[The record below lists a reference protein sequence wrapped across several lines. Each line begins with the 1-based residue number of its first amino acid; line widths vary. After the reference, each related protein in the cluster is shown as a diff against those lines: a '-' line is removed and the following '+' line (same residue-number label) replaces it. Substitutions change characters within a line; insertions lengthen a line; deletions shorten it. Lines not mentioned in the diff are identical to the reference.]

1 MVYFEA
7 YNNSPDFRK
16 KSVIRSSSFI
26 VLLSILFSGCVSNIP
41 EQIRSAPP
49 GSPDIEE
56 VRSDIDHYSGVDVR
70 WGGEIVSVKNF
81 EAHTQV
87 EVVART
93 LSSSGRPNA
102 ITHSTGR
109 FLGNIPGFLDPAIY
123 AEKRQI
129 TVFGTV
135 AGSTTYSIGEYA
147 YQSPIVNVRSHVLWQ
162 PLPQYD
168 PYYRH
173 HYWYVPWYGPWYD
186 PWYRHR
192 YWGYPYR
199 YPYRYR

>member
-1 MVYFEA
+1 M
-7 YNNSPDFRK
+7 
-16 KSVIRSSSFI
+16 
-26 VLLSILFSGCVSNIP
+26 LFSGCASNIP

-49 GSPDIEE
+49 GSPGIEE
-56 VRSDIDHYSGVDVR
+56 VRSDIDHYLGREVR

-81 EAHTQV
+81 ESRTQV
-87 EVVART
+87 EVVARN
-93 LSSSGRPNA
+93 LSSSGRPKTNA
-102 ITHSTGR
+102 HSAGR

-123 AEKRQI
+123 TEKQQI

-135 AGSTTYSIGEYA
+135 AGSRTYSIGEYA
-147 YQSPIVNVRSHVLWQ
+147 YQYPVVNVRSHMLWQ

-168 PYYRH
+168 PNYNPP
-173 HYWYVPWYGPWYD
+173 YWYDPWYD